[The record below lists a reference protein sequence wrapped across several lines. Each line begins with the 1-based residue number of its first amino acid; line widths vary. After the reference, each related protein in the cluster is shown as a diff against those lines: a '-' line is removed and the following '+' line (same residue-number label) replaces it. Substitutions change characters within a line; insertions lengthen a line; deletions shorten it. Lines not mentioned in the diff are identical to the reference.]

1 MVPVARDQPGLDRA
15 LVEREA
21 QVRAA
26 VLDRPGA
33 VLVPEHDDRQRA
45 DLGEQPTGGLELC
58 ERPGTRGH
66 ETEGTTRP
74 VIFPSV
80 RCGSVQ
86 ECLRVSCTLCVFRGL
101 DEGRRFAKYQVVS
114 VDVIRP
120 AQIVQAQSI
129 GFLNRWS
136 DRAIGEL
143 AERVL
148 AMWSCIGS
156 SALNSHQFWTAHDF
170 RDRLGA

>member
-1 MVPVARDQPGLDRA
+1 M
-15 LVEREA
+15 
-21 QVRAA
+21 
-26 VLDRPGA
+26 
-33 VLVPEHDDRQRA
+33 
-45 DLGEQPTGGLELC
+45 
-58 ERPGTRGH
+58 
-66 ETEGTTRP
+66 
-74 VIFPSV
+74 

-86 ECLRVSCTLCVFRGL
+86 ECLRVSCTLCAFRGL

-143 AERVL
+143 AERARHVEL
-148 AMWSCIGS
+148 IGS
-156 SALNSHQFWTAHDF
+156 SALNSHQFWTTHDF